1 VSSFLLWSRAFPGR
15 CGTAC
20 GARRERLEQ
29 IRPQNG
35 RLPALRAQER
45 LRVLD
50 AGWKA
55 PRGKA
60 LETRSCHQTLTKVV
74 VETDAACD
82 EIAVELLAVAPQAQ
96 QQSQDG
102 AVAIAGGA
110 VAIAV
115 AERGTVAVRAGAVPG
130 RNE

>member
-1 VSSFLLWSRAFPGR
+1 MCSSDLLRRA
-15 CGTAC
+15 
-20 GARRERLEQ
+20 RERLEQ

-35 RLPALRAQER
+35 RLPPLRAQER
-45 LRVLD
+45 LRALD
-50 AGWKA
+50 AWLEGSA
-55 PRGKA
+55 GKA
-60 LETRSCHQTLTKVV
+60 LEDEELHQTLTKVV

-102 AVAIAGGA
+102 QSQSQEGQSQSQSRNEVQSQSG
-110 VAIAV
+110 
-115 AERGTVAVRAGAVPG
+115 AGAVPG